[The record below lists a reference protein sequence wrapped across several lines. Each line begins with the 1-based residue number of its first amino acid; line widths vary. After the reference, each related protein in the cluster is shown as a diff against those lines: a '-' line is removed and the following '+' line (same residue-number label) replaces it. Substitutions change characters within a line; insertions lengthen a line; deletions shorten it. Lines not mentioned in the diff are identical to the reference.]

1 MNLAMIFRLIPMVI
15 KLMALAEQAFDSVPD
30 SGADKK
36 RMVLE
41 AVKAVLGVVID
52 VSSGG
57 QAETWKTLEPIIS
70 KLIDLVCDFLFPHD
84 DETDE
89 QEIVG

>member
-1 MNLAMIFRLIPMVI
+1 MNLTMVFRLIPMVI

-41 AVKAVLGVVID
+41 AVKAVLGVVVD

-57 QAETWKTLEPIIS
+57 QQETWKVLEPIIS
-70 KLIDLVCDFLFPHD
+70 KMIDIICNFLFPHNE
-84 DETDE
+84 DED